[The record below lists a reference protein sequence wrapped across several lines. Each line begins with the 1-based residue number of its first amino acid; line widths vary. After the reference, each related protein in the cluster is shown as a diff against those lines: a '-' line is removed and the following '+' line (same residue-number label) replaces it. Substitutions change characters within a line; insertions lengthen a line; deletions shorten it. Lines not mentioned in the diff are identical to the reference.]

1 MPKQRDLPKQP
12 GAVQFKLL
20 DLVEHL
26 RNVDVLVLA
35 YFDPM
40 RNAMQ
45 VVPIGDE
52 RAIRPDTM
60 VYQVPGQYEVAAY
73 MAAKQ
78 MLNEGND
85 DGAIAALA
93 SVADETL
100 QDRARSAFRH

>member
-1 MPKQRDLPKQP
+1 
-12 GAVQFKLL
+12 
-20 DLVEHL
+20 
-26 RNVDVLVLA
+26 
-35 YFDPM
+35 
-40 RNAMQ
+40 
-45 VVPIGDE
+45 
-52 RAIRPDTM
+52 M